1 MEAKNKIYK
10 RSWRDHDGWMERKI
24 GPTSR
29 PLIEPTWNR
38 SLGSGMNLGPLFAK
52 LQLKD
57 QRVWKLGIIYIM
69 VVLVAC
75 SALPIEVML
84 GWIVLNIGI
93 LCFLL
98 ECFRV
103 RSEHCEDLTNKTFY
117 EGNWEKNSQADVK
130 GEISKNES
138 KKKIPQKESYDLST
152 EQVNQIKSR
161 EKTYETWHGSRAIT
175 FPDSSD
181 SDEGEQ
187 VEVYNGPRG
196 GITFEDSESL
206 VDEEEIPELYVPN
219 EFSIDLKQLLA
230 METRKIT
237 VFLVSFEGS
246 TKVVRIPLGSMV
258 GMMKEELT
266 KRGVWI
272 AKDTKFI

>member
-1 MEAKNKIYK
+1 MKKKFWWNSRRVELRERSAYEDVATVRRTQEGPEGTPYLRMEAKNKIYK

-57 QRVWKLGIIYIM
+57 QRVRKLGIIYIM

-117 EGNWEKNSQADVK
+117 EGNWEKNSQANVK

-152 EQVNQIKSR
+152 EQVNQIKSQ
-161 EKTYETWHGSRAIT
+161 EKTYETFGM
-175 FPDSSD
+175 
-181 SDEGEQ
+181 E
-187 VEVYNGPRG
+187 VEP
-196 GITFEDSESL
+196 
-206 VDEEEIPELYVPN
+206 
-219 EFSIDLKQLLA
+219 
-230 METRKIT
+230 
-237 VFLVSFEGS
+237 
-246 TKVVRIPLGSMV
+246 
-258 GMMKEELT
+258 
-266 KRGVWI
+266 
-272 AKDTKFI
+272 